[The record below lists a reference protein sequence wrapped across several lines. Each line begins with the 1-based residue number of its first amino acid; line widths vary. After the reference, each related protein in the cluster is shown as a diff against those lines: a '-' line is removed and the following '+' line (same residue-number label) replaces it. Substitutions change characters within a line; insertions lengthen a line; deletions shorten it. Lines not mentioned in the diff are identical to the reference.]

1 MRIVVTGAAGFIGG
15 RLARELL
22 ARGSLDGRRIDRLL
36 LVDRGFREPA
46 EDPRV
51 TQLAGDLRDAAVR
64 EAIFGP
70 SIHGPVDG
78 IFHLAATLTAQAE
91 QDFDQGIAMNLN
103 GILEV
108 LEDCRRQG
116 ESQGRPL
123 RLIFS
128 SSMAA
133 FGPPPFPAVVTDD
146 SPQRPQI
153 SYGVQKAIAE
163 LLLDDY
169 HRRGFLDGR
178 GLRFPVVLIRPRGAA
193 PALSEFI
200 SAVVREPLLG
210 SPVVCP
216 FAAATALP
224 VVSVG
229 AVARGL
235 ITLYEMPSEA
245 VGLVRTMNLP
255 AVTVTIEDM
264 LAALERRAGPGTR
277 KLVEWKPDARLQG
290 LIDSMPQGF
299 ASARAER
306 AGIRPEPDFDT
317 VLEDFVRAYG

>member
-22 ARGSLDGRRIDRLL
+22 ARGRLDGRKIDRLL
-36 LVDRGFREPA
+36 LVDRGFPQPA
-46 EDPRV
+46 SDPRV
-51 TQLAGDLRDAAVR
+51 RQLSGDLRAEVLRR
-64 EAIFGP
+64 EIFSQP
-70 SIHGPVDG
+70 LDG
-78 IFHLAATLTAQAE
+78 FFHLAATLTAQAE
-91 QDFDQGIAMNLN
+91 QDFDQGLAMNL
-103 GILEV
+103 GGLLE
-108 LEDCRRQG
+108 LLDDCRRQG
-116 ESQGRPL
+116 ERQGRPI

-153 SYGVQKAIAE
+153 SYGVQKTIAE

-169 HRRGFLDGR
+169 SRRGFLDGR

-200 SAVVREPLLG
+200 SAVAREPLYG
-210 SPVVCP
+210 SRVVCP
-216 FAAATALP
+216 FAAETAMP

-245 VGLVRTMNLP
+245 VGVVRTMNLP
-255 AVTVTIEDM
+255 AVTVSIEEM
-264 LAALERRAGPGTR
+264 LAALERRAGAGAR
-277 KLVEWKPDARLQG
+277 KLVDWQPDARLQG
-290 LIDSMPQGF
+290 LMDTMPQGF
-299 ASARAER
+299 GSARAEA
-306 AGIRPEPDFDT
+306 AGIRPEPGFDA
-317 VLEDFVRAYG
+317 VLDDFVQAYG

>member
-1 MRIVVTGAAGFIGG
+1 MRVVVTGAAGFIGG

-22 ARGSLDGRRIDRLL
+22 ARGTLDGSPIEQLL
-36 LVDRGFREPA
+36 LVDRGFREPIS
-46 EDPRV
+46 DSRV
-51 TQLAGDLRDAAVR
+51 TLLSGDLRAGELR
-64 EAIFGP
+64 ERIFGR
-70 SIHGPVDG
+70 PVDG

-153 SYGVQKAIAE
+153 SYGVQKTIAE

-169 HRRGFLDGR
+169 TRRGFIDGR

-200 SAVVREPLLG
+200 SAMVREPLLG
-210 SPVVCP
+210 AKVVCP
-216 FAAATALP
+216 FAARTVMP

-229 AVARGL
+229 ATARGL
-235 ITLYEMPSEA
+235 ITLYEMPSDA
-245 VGLVRTMNLP
+245 VGVVRTMNLP
-255 AVTVTIEDM
+255 ALTVTIEQM
-264 LAALERRAGPGTR
+264 LAALERRAGAGAR
-277 KLVEWKPDARLQG
+277 QLIDWQPDARLQG
-290 LIDSMPQGF
+290 LMDSMPRGF
-299 ASARAER
+299 ASARAEA
-306 AGIRPEPDFDT
+306 AGIHPEPSFDA
-317 VLEDFVRAYG
+317 VIEDFVQAYA